1 MVPII
6 LCLKQSIDYNFTCH
20 CQATFLYLFDDI
32 GGRWDNWLKIS
43 AYFAVGFPQKCFSA
57 LITMYLSAGGMLV
70 RNVVVNIIFI
80 LYLNHRT
87 LCQLC
92 QCQGWHVKM
101 NAAVGYV
108 YVIPVQRS
116 FIWIYIYNRNYVN
129 VFNTDYRRKIITSR
143 AKMPWLAQQMFFFHL
158 FEVQVL

>member
-1 MVPII
+1 MLVVGG
-6 LCLKQSIDYNFTCH
+6 NFLNC
-20 CQATFLYLFDDI
+20 FKLRI
-32 GGRWDNWLKIS
+32 
-43 AYFAVGFPQKCFSA
+43 VVFPQKCFSA
-57 LITMYLSAGGMLV
+57 LISMYLSAGGMLV

-129 VFNTDYRRKIITSR
+129 VFNTDYRRKIITAR

-158 FEVQVL
+158 FEVQVLSSKMLSTKSSCKSVED